1 VIEAAPT
8 VAPARRDPGWL
19 ILLAVALAAAEA
31 ALHPR
36 LPFLVAA
43 AAVALVAGAR
53 RSHRVVLAL
62 AALTVVLV
70 AAARLHAGLLERRWE
85 PQARRDLEARAR
97 AVERRKE
104 TLVASIVRSADRVAA
119 LPDTRAALEG
129 DRAAL
134 IRVFQ
139 SLEAMRSRDDAP
151 AIAVHALPLS
161 MIAWSGRIPDLSAF
175 RGLLGSRRGV
185 FILEG
190 SVSATLLATAPI
202 PATGGE
208 ARGLA
213 TALLTVAVQR
223 NIRNEYLSD
232 FDLLVGAD
240 PAAEIH
246 YVDARSQLAGPE
258 PFGPAPAG
266 VLTQELALRG
276 PAGELLATVRLLS
289 PAPDQARREVEGR
302 YRTAAGAAA
311 ALAFLAWAM
320 VGGGTLPS
328 PRWRWAGAATAVRA
342 VLLALGPPEIGGTAA
357 FFDPET
363 YASTLLGPLL
373 RSPADLFLT
382 AAWLA
387 TLAAM
392 LLWAVLR
399 RPPARAPLR
408 WLLALPVAAAVLVA
422 AFAWI
427 ADTVANCTID
437 VETAALLP
445 RSPQHLLLHLALL
458 LVLAAAFLAL
468 TAVFM
473 AAGAPPRRTRDRLLL
488 AAGWALLT
496 VLAWRFWPQRFSRL
510 PLPPAVVLLAMTAAL
525 ALTRERWGPRLRAAV
540 PGARAGLALAGV
552 LVLAL
557 VLFPTVFH
565 FVDASTRQQIETEYA
580 PLVQRQPQ
588 WREYVLTAARDQI
601 DSFRV
606 IEDEPRTLHRPRLE
620 ELAFAVWSQTDLA
633 AFGLSSAL
641 EIQDASGAVIT
652 RFALNLPS
660 LSGPTEL
667 PASEAWQVSRELK
680 TVASAQRPVL
690 HARRLLVYHGEVHGG
705 IHVYVGEDFW
715 NLPFLTGRDPY
726 SVLYRSAPRGS
737 TRERPLALL
746 AYERGLSMI
755 FSSAE
760 APPALDETLAARVR
774 SRPTGVWA
782 VLPVDGRENR
792 VFLFADAGT
801 IYALAYTRREPHRY
815 VADVVEAASSFTLM
829 ATVALLLVVL
839 ARTAAGR
846 RSLTLPSIVRSVEG
860 RFALRLFVASLL
872 LALVPMVVLQ
882 VIVRGFVA
890 DRLQTEFETQALERA
905 VFAKKVVEDYAF
917 FQRNEPAP
925 MPAVTDE
932 ALVWLADRIR
942 NDLDVFARGTG
953 AIEAGR
959 LLASSKRELYDSGLL
974 PPRVPGEVFRK
985 LTLEGAPNVVRDERI
1000 GGFSYHV
1007 VSVPL
1012 RLEGVPGILSIP
1024 LALRQREVE
1033 AVLDDLD
1040 RTILLASVVFLALA
1054 AILAHRLARRIS
1066 GPIRELTHATAR
1078 VAQGD
1083 LAARVEAKSRDELRA
1098 LVESFN
1104 RMASDLDRQRRDLE
1118 RSNRLAAWADMA
1130 RQVAHEVKNPLTPIQ
1145 LSAEHLRRVFADRSA
1160 DFAETLETCTQTIL
1174 KQVRTLRGIVTEFSA
1189 FARPPA
1195 PVLEL
1200 QELPAVLTELVKPY
1214 QEALPPG
1221 VDLALEIERAVPPVR
1236 GDRRLIERAAL
1247 NLIENALQAVG
1258 EKGTIRVRLRRGDE
1272 GRRVEVIVEDSG
1284 RGMEP
1289 EVRDRVFQPFFSTK
1303 TSGSGLGLALVKK
1316 IAEDHGGGVTLESA
1330 AGQGTRA
1337 TLWLPAAA
1345 EAPAPDTAVAA
1356 GTTAER

>member
-1 VIEAAPT
+1 VIEDP
-8 VAPARRDPGWL
+8 PPRRDPGWL

-31 ALHPR
+31 AIHPR
-36 LPFLVAA
+36 LPFLVLTAAIALAAGWRRSHPAVLALAA

-53 RSHRVVLAL
+53 VHV
-62 AALTVVLV
+62 
-70 AAARLHAGLLERRWE
+70 GLLERGWQ

-97 AVERRKE
+97 GLEKRKE
-104 TLVASIVRSADRVAA
+104 ALVASVVRSADRVAA
-119 LPDTRAALEG
+119 LADTRAALAG
-129 DRAAL
+129 DHAAL
-134 IRVFQ
+134 VRLFE
-139 SLEAMRSRDDAP
+139 SLESMRPRDDAP
-151 AIAVHALPLS
+151 AVAVQSLPLS
-161 MIAWSGRIPDLSAF
+161 MIAWSGRIPDLAAF
-175 RGLLGSRRGV
+175 RGLLGPRRGV
-185 FILEG
+185 FVLEG

-202 PATGGE
+202 TGSAGE
-208 ARGLA
+208 PRGLA
-213 TALLTVAVQR
+213 TALLTLAVQR
-223 NIRNEYLSD
+223 NIRNEFLSD
-232 FDLLVGAD
+232 FDLLVGSD
-240 PAAEIH
+240 PAAEIQ
-246 YVDARSQLAGPE
+246 YVDARSQQTGPE
-258 PFGPAPAG
+258 PFGPLPAG
-266 VLTQELALRG
+266 VLGQELTLRG
-276 PAGELLATVRLLS
+276 PAGELLAGVRLLS

-302 YRTAAGAAA
+302 YRTAVGAVA

-320 VGGGTLPS
+320 VAGTSVPS
-328 PRWRWAGAATAVRA
+328 PRWRWAAAATAVRA
-342 VLLALGPPEIGGTAA
+342 VLLALGPPQLGVTAS

-382 AAWLA
+382 ALWLA

-399 RPPARAPLR
+399 RPAAHAPVR
-408 WLLALPVAAAVLVA
+408 WLAALAVAAAVLVA
-422 AFAWI
+422 DLAWI

-437 VETAALLP
+437 IETAALLP
-445 RSPQHLLLHLALL
+445 RSPQHLLLHVALL
-458 LVLAAAFLAL
+458 LVLATAFLAL

-473 AAGAPPRRTRDRLLL
+473 AAGEPPRHTRDRALL

-496 VLAWRFWPQRFSRL
+496 LLAWRLWPQGFARL
-510 PLPPAVVLLAMTAAL
+510 PLPPTLALLAMALVL
-525 ALTRERWGPRLRAAV
+525 ALTRDRWAARLRAVV
-540 PGARAGLALAGV
+540 PGARAGLALAGI

-557 VLFPTVFH
+557 VLFPTIFH
-565 FVDASTRQQIETEYA
+565 FVDQSTRLQIETEYA
-580 PLVQRQPQ
+580 PLVLRQPH
-588 WREYVLTAARDQI
+588 WREYVLSAARDQI
-601 DSFRV
+601 DAFRV
-606 IEDEPRTLHRPRLE
+606 IENEPPTLHRPRLE

-641 EIQDASGAVIT
+641 EIQDASGAVIS

-660 LSGPTEL
+660 LSGPSVL
-667 PASEAWQVSRELK
+667 PEGEAWQVSRELK

-690 HARRLLVYHGEVHGG
+690 HARRLLVYHGEVHGA

-746 AYERGLSMI
+746 AYERGLGMI

-760 APPALDETLAARVR
+760 APPALDESLAARVW
-774 SRPTGVWA
+774 SRPAGVWT
-782 VLPVDGRENR
+782 VLPVDGRPNR
-792 VFLFADAGT
+792 VFLFAEGDT
-801 IYALAYTRREPHRY
+801 IYGLACPRREPYRY
-815 VADVVEAASSFTLM
+815 LADVVEAACSFTLL
-829 ATVALLLVVL
+829 ATAALLLVVL

-846 RSLTLPSIVRSVEG
+846 RSLSVPSIVRSVEG

-872 LALVPMVVLQ
+872 LALVPLVVLQ

-917 FQRNEPAP
+917 FQRNEPGP

-953 AIEAGR
+953 AIEPGR

-1040 RTILLASVVFLALA
+1040 RKVLLATVVFLALA
-1054 AILAHRLARRIS
+1054 ATLAHRLARRIS

-1145 LSAEHLRRVFADRSA
+1145 LSAEHLRRVFADKSA
-1160 DFAETLETCTQTIL
+1160 DFADTLETCTQTIL
-1174 KQVRTLRGIVTEFSA
+1174 KQVRILRGIVTEFSA

-1200 QELPAVLTELVKPY
+1200 HDLSAVLNELVKPY
-1214 QEALPPG
+1214 QAALPPG
-1221 VDLALEIERAVPPVR
+1221 VDLALEAGRGVPPVR
-1236 GDRRLIERAAL
+1236 GDRRLLERAAL

-1258 EKGTIRVRLRRGDE
+1258 EKGTIRVRLRRADE

-1330 AGQGTRA
+1330 AGKGTRA

-1345 EAPAPDTAVAA
+1345 PQAAPDTAVAA
-1356 GTTAER
+1356 GTSADR